1 METRKMNAPRAMYL
15 ASISASIHESLPSP
29 PPLHLHSILPHA
41 RCRCHRMHAVS
52 SSAHPAALST
62 MPPPFPRPSNGGLHA
77 WILKRGQLAVG
88 EGLSEEEGGRPG
100 MTTVAGVVVGLSWI
114 WLAVRWGLIQGS
126 ATPRRVS
133 IHPPLAHPL
142 PAVART
148 DGRGGARLPRQSG
161 SARIDWDL
169 GRGDLEKAR
178 GKSWWT
184 LWTDGNSET

>member
-1 METRKMNAPRAMYL
+1 MSQNARSFL
-15 ASISASIHESLPSP
+15 FGTSCRLINHAS
-29 PPLHLHSILPHA
+29 PL
-41 RCRCHRMHAVS
+41 S
-52 SSAHPAALST
+52 SSLQRR
-62 MPPPFPRPSNGGLHA
+62 PPRVDIKARAISGG
-77 WILKRGQLAVG
+77 GGVV
-88 EGLSEEEGGRPG
+88 GGRG
-100 MTTVAGVVVGLSWI
+100 RAAGDTTVAGVVVGLSWI

>member
-1 METRKMNAPRAMYL
+1 MTHKWTERATGMIDLSRGKCIDCDSPRSSMPGIINNKAKSMETRKMNAPRAMYL

-29 PPLHLHSILPHA
+29 PPLHLHSILPLA

-100 MTTVAGVVVGLSWI
+100 TRRLRGWWWGCLGYDWLS
-114 WLAVRWGLIQGS
+114 
-126 ATPRRVS
+126 
-133 IHPPLAHPL
+133 
-142 PAVART
+142 
-148 DGRGGARLPRQSG
+148 DGG
-161 SARIDWDL
+161 
-169 GRGDLEKAR
+169 
-178 GKSWWT
+178 
-184 LWTDGNSET
+184 